1 VHCPQK
7 IAKVISRESLT
18 ENCEKAKCC
27 GYEIVLFTDSVV
39 GMPILEQF
47 G

>member
-1 VHCPQK
+1 LLILAK
-7 IAKVISRESLT
+7 IVKKL
-18 ENCEKAKCC
+18 KCC